1 MDIRKKLAK
10 MYTDHLIQLSSRD
23 ERTRAIKRYAIL
35 SVLIVIIFL
44 IIFNV
49 LFSLLT
55 DDRIRVDLTSNQM
68 NTLTPHSINLVR
80 SLDQE
85 VQIYGLFEKPKDLSD
100 LIYQFFVPILEEY
113 EKYSGGKITVE
124 YVNPNTRP
132 GIYLQIDPSG
142 NENFEEG
149 TYVIKVGDS
158 YRVIDPFRCIIMT
171 YLPYM
176 NVPVPL
182 YNNVEPMF
190 TGTIVQL
197 SQSSDLRKIYMLS
210 GHREASH
217 TMLNTVLSYAG
228 FTTED
233 LNLYLQD
240 SLPEDCQLIIVN
252 SPLEDFSEAE
262 TQLLIDYFKGGGR
275 IIFAFQYSG
284 STSSFD
290 NINSLLAEMNVKF
303 TNSIVAEYNTEYL
316 FNVTER
322 YIFKSSIVRDFSGID
337 SPNLVV
343 GYARGLQLLDPFD
356 TSVDVK
362 AVVQTSPSALLI
374 EGENQSEEG
383 AQNIALLSSKTT
395 PSGEARLFV
404 FGTSFFT
411 SDEYLAEVGINDV
424 NSVFIK
430 NVVQFMYDE
439 EQTELVG
446 SKSFPSYQLS
456 QILTVKQQ
464 SYWSVFLMSII
475 PLGFILSG
483 MVVYL
488 KRKNK

>member
-10 MYTDHLIQLSSRD
+10 MYTDHLIRLSSRD

-35 SVLIVIIFL
+35 SVLILIVFL

-100 LIYQFFVPILEEY
+100 SIYQFFVPILEEY

-142 NENFEEG
+142 NEKFEDG
-149 TYVIKVGDS
+149 TFVIKVGNS
-158 YRVIDPFRCIIMT
+158 YRVIDPGRCIIMT

-217 TMLNTVLSYAG
+217 KMLDTVLSYAG

-233 LNLYLQD
+233 LDLYLQD
-240 SLPEDCQLIIVN
+240 SLPDDSQMIIVN
-252 SPLEDFSEAE
+252 SPLEYFSKAE
-262 TQLLIDYFKGGGR
+262 TQLLIDYFRGGGK
-275 IIFAFQYSG
+275 IIFAFQYFR

-290 NINSLLAEMNVKF
+290 NINALMAEMNVNF
-303 TNSIVAEYNTEYL
+303 SNSIVAEYNADYL
-316 FNVTER
+316 FNVTDR
-322 YIFKSSIVRDFSGID
+322 YTFRSSIVRDFSEID

-343 GYARGLQLLDPFD
+343 GYARGLHLLDPFD

-362 AVVQTSPSALLI
+362 VVIETSPSALLI